1 VSRFFARLERFDRA
15 LLSAPRGARAVAF
28 GVTALVILVTA
39 LPHVPR
45 PFVDYRGLPLFDGVN
60 QPETF
65 GPDSLADMY
74 EARVVLN
81 DPFDMYTKRQV
92 EQTPLEAA
100 TWTKEASAP
109 YPPAVLLVEAGLYA
123 LGGRTDRGFYGL
135 VLGLAVLFVIL
146 SAVYFWQTR
155 WYLFPLLYL
164 NVVYFAE
171 RFVYVQD
178 GSYLVMLT
186 VVMAAIVAARSGRAA
201 AAHLLMAVA
210 TVMKLLPLYYV
221 RSLPR
226 MSRPTAAGFGSILV
240 AGLVAPVFVFENYLY
255 IFAFNEGLKGSPLE
269 TAGAVAISVPF
280 ALVLWYVEVR
290 RRFDLEDLVGWGL
303 VPLALFLGFKM
314 NVARHLLIVL
324 LVPDK
329 RGARN
334 IAAAVALA
342 LPVLLPGIVR
352 QNSALAI
359 ATLGLVAALYRYL
372 ALIGW
377 DVVGDDLRNP
387 GRTMRMLLGRQ
398 LR

>member
-1 VSRFFARLERFDRA
+1 MSRFFVRLERLDHA
-15 LLSAPRGARAVAF
+15 LLSAPRAARAAAF
-28 GVTALVILVTA
+28 AVTALAIVITA

-45 PFVDYRGLPLFDGVN
+45 PFVDYRGLPLVAGIS

-109 YPPAVLLVEAGLYA
+109 YPPAVLLAEAGLYA

-135 VLGLAVLFVIL
+135 VLGLAALFVVL
-146 SAVYFWQTR
+146 SALYFWRTR

-164 NVVYFAE
+164 NFVYFAE

-186 VVMAAIVAARSGRAA
+186 VVMAALLAARAGRTTAT
-201 AAHLLMAVA
+201 HLLMALA
-210 TVMKLLPLYYV
+210 TVMKLSPLYYA

-226 MSRPTAAGFGSILV
+226 MPRLVAAAFAGVLV

-255 IFAFNEGLKGSPLE
+255 IYAFSEDLKGSPLE
-269 TAGAVAISVPF
+269 TAGAVAIAVPF
-280 ALVLWYVEVR
+280 ALVLWYVDVR

-303 VPLALFLGFKM
+303 VPFALFLGFKM

-334 IAAAVALA
+334 VAAAIALA
-342 LPVLLPGIVR
+342 LPVLLPGLVR

-359 ATLGLVAALYRYL
+359 ATVVLAIALYREL
-372 ALIGW
+372 SLVGW
-377 DVVGDDLRNP
+377 DEVRDDLRNP
-387 GRTMRMLLGRQ
+387 GRTMRMLVGR
-398 LR
+398 